1 MIFSKVNRNPLF
13 LRSVRLFSAI
23 VLIIASGVS
32 CAPKHYFL
40 IQDKNT
46 VLTEIASKNRQTC
59 AYKGRISVIYIDTA
73 TDEDVRFRA
82 LLDKKCTD
90 EFDMKILG
98 AFSRVIYDITYRF
111 GDVKA
116 YEKGV
121 ESSEKIRLFMK
132 NRGLDGLIL
141 GLRFPYALPD
151 ESYDMTLTE
160 NGYIFR
166 KPYAEIEAGSDM
178 MIRSIR
184 LGEVAYEYGYSGSA
198 VSFIK
203 VKNGAKTL
211 EIGLQP

>member
-1 MIFSKVNRNPLF
+1 MISSKANRKSFFTRSASLF
-13 LRSVRLFSAI
+13 CAVI
-23 VLIIASGVS
+23 LIIASAVS

-46 VLTEIASKNRQTC
+46 VLSEISAKNKQTC
-59 AYKGRISVIYIDTA
+59 AYKGRISVIYTDSA
-73 TDEDVRFRA
+73 ADEDVRFRA

-98 AFSRVIYDITYRF
+98 AFSGVIYDITYRY

-151 ESYDMTLTE
+151 ESYDMTVTE
-160 NGYIFR
+160 NGYVFR
-166 KPYAEIEAGSDM
+166 RPYAEITAGSDM
-178 MIRSIR
+178 MIRSIS
-184 LGEVAYEYGYSGSA
+184 LGEVIYEYGYSGEA
-198 VSFIK
+198 VSS
-203 VKNGAKTL
+203 VTVRNGAKTL
-211 EIGLQP
+211 EIGLQR